1 MREMEAV
8 MGPGTKYVTML
19 RDPVDM
25 FESAYVYYR
34 MSAKYNLTIGR
45 CLDWRLCRCLESFVW
60 ISEFLKC
67 FESTI
72 PLEYFFVEEFA
83 QKTDE
88 EKPKKRVL
96 GIGKNQMLYDL
107 GLDEKYLDSEAHV
120 RDKIKQIEK
129 NFDLVMIAEFFS
141 ESLLLLK
148 HNLCWQLA
156 DLTSFQLNSRMESG
170 KVKLDPETRRLLAAY
185 LKHDYLLYNH
195 FKQRF
200 IRATQ
205 FWHSTA

>member
-1 MREMEAV
+1 

-45 CLDWRLCRCLESFVW
+45 CLDCTLCVDVLRCLESFVW

-148 HNLCWQLA
+148 HALCWQLA

-170 KVKLDPETRRLLAAY
+170 KVKLDRETRRLLAAY

-200 IRATQ
+200 RRPTQ
-205 FWHSTA
+205 F